1 MSITYPYYL
10 FIIKDNISYKKLEYM
25 SNIFRTI
32 DLTAPKSI
40 LENFKLEIDNNFK
53 KNNMTDSNTFGI
65 LENLSILFND
75 YLVRK
80 DINSLLNTLIDYKNI
95 ILLNKSYIENFM
107 SITKNSINRKIY
119 IENLFYYNPINSKS
133 LEKGFLNNILID
145 DIINKHSSSLNDI
158 SEIKI
163 SLDILIYGDIIN
175 LSLPSIG
182 IIDSLDPLKSKTFIN
197 FFEEIIKNDNIEGT
211 SIKNNIPFI
220 SLNLGNKLADILLNI
235 SKNEEFNNINNIN
248 YNNTLKKLLS
258 NMINKINVN
267 LEEIYFNDK
276 KIKNEFIIPYYFKKN
291 RPNPIEIEESNK
303 SMIDKIKDFPTLF
316 RNNNELIFA
325 VIDDIN
331 LDINNINKKNYKNVL
346 ACYLYY
352 IINVGYKILYN
363 YIDKIDDILT
373 NFLNTKDK
381 RFKILNIESAFEYTQ
396 LLKESLLKFKSILLN
411 NFYNLFL
418 PSNISDGYYG
428 MKLNSNMCYISD
440 EFSFMNDNI
449 FDYYPFNIEIVVG
462 SSIKIININ
471 NDILRDFICTINNK
485 KDIYDKFELEFG
497 GSVFDTT
504 IQNNTIKILK
514 EYYNKLQKNNK
525 FNLFIINKIIY
536 NFNIN
541 KSIPFELIDD
551 LKSEIE
557 TLMKNGPVTINNK
570 NKLERLLLHKY
581 ENNLEK
587 STKFYLKY
595 INEKNKIKISKKTD
609 IHSLYSREE
618 LYYLY
623 FNTYFTISNC
633 LYIISDKCIVN
644 IKLKT
649 TILKKFDEIKKKY
662 ENIIQDYL
670 QK

>member
-1 MSITYPYYL
+1 MSITYPYNL
-10 FIIKDNISYKKLEYM
+10 FIIKDNISYKKLEHM

-32 DLTAPKSI
+32 DLTTPKSI

-53 KNNMTDSNTFGI
+53 KNNMTESNTFGI
-65 LENLSILFND
+65 LETLSIQFDND
-75 YLVRK
+75 LMNR
-80 DINSLLNTLIDYKNI
+80 DIYSLLNTLIDYKNV
-95 ILLNKSYIENFM
+95 ILLNKSYIDNFM

-119 IENLFYYNPINSKS
+119 IENLFYYNPINSNS

-158 SEIKI
+158 NEIKI
-163 SLDILIYGDIIN
+163 SLDVLIYGDIIN

-182 IIDSLDPLKSKTFIN
+182 IIDSLDILTTNITFIK
-197 FFEEIIKNDNIEGT
+197 FFEAIIKNDNIEGK
-211 SIKNNIPFI
+211 SIKKNIPFI

-235 SKNEEFNNINNIN
+235 SKNIKFNNINNIN

-258 NMINKINVN
+258 NMINKINVS

-276 KIKNEFIIPYYFKKN
+276 KIKNEFIIPYYLKKN
-291 RPNPIEIEESNK
+291 RLNQIEIEESNK
-303 SMIDKIKDFPTLF
+303 SMIDKIKDFPSLF
-316 RNNNELIFA
+316 NNNNELICS

-331 LDINNINKKNYKNVL
+331 LDINNIDKKNYKNVL

-352 IINVGYKILYN
+352 IINIGYKILYN
-363 YIDKIDDILT
+363 YIDKVDDILT

-396 LLKESLLKFKSILLN
+396 LLKESILKFKSILLN

-418 PSNISDGYYG
+418 PSDISDGYYG

-449 FDYYPFNIEIVVG
+449 FDYYPFNNINIFG
-462 SSIKIININ
+462 TSKIINIS
-471 NDILRDFICTINNK
+471 NDVLRDFICTINNK

-497 GSVFDTT
+497 GLIFDTT
-504 IQNNTIKILK
+504 IQNNSIKILK
-514 EYYNKLQKNNK
+514 EYYNKLQKSNK
-525 FNLFIINKIIY
+525 FNLFIIDKIIY

-541 KSIPFELIDD
+541 KSIPFELISD
-551 LKSEIE
+551 LKLEIE
-557 TLMKNGPVTINNK
+557 TLMKNGPITTNNK

-581 ENNLEK
+581 ENNLDK

-623 FNTYFTISNC
+623 FNTYFIISNC
-633 LYIISDKCIVN
+633 LYIISDKCISN
-644 IKLKT
+644 IKLKN
-649 TILKKFDEIKKKY
+649 IIIKKFDELKKKY